1 MRAYLSRAVNF
12 GLTAGAA
19 GASGVVAGAAASG
32 IGYFPAGA
40 GFDPAASASRVP
52 GWPRN
57 WRVGANSPSLCP
69 TISSVT
75 YTLMNV
81 LPLWTR
87 NVMVTN
93 SGEIVDRR
101 DHVLIGSWLP
111 TAFSFATF
119 AMTFGSIYGPFLSE
133 RLIDY
138 LLFDWCLPVR
148 RNRTMKRCDG
158 FLLRRVLPPLASF
171 VPFQLHG

>member
-1 MRAYLSRAVNF
+1 MRAYWSRAVNF

-19 GASGVVAGAAASG
+19 G
-32 IGYFPAGA
+32 GA
-40 GFDPAASASRVP
+40 GFAPSFAAASRVP

-57 WRVGANSPSLCP
+57 WRVGANSPSLWP

-87 NVMVTN
+87 KVMVTN

-101 DHVLIGSWLP
+101 DHVLIGSCEP
-111 TAFSFATF
+111 VAFSLLTF
-119 AMTFGSIYGPFLSE
+119 AWSFGSMYGPF
-133 RLIDY
+133 
-138 LLFDWCLPVR
+138 
-148 RNRTMKRCDG
+148 
-158 FLLRRVLPPLASF
+158 
-171 VPFQLHG
+171 